1 MKKNRKGFLKNTF
14 EQGLN
19 LTSLEVVKHTIKMYV
34 EETVSLK
41 ELIYDPEI
49 EPSAEFDINEG
60 AHHSKDFVEEFGEK
74 IGNNE
79 FIKSFVKH
87 INSGEYNSN
96 KRGCLIIKRSQHNQN
111 EYVVHVISKRHDAG
125 YGAEIQFSAKEKWK
139 VILLTK
145 ILKHQIKELRDYKLE
160 IKD

>member
-1 MKKNRKGFLKNTF
+1 MKKHKHFFKDTF
-14 EQGLN
+14 EKGLN
-19 LTSLEVVKHTIKMYV
+19 LTSLDVVKHTIKMHL
-34 EETVSLK
+34 EESVSLK

-49 EPSAEFDINEG
+49 EPSGEFDINKGE
-60 AHHSKDFVEEFGEK
+60 HHSKDFVEEFGEK

-87 INSGEYNSN
+87 INSSEYNSN
-96 KRGCLIIKRSQHNQN
+96 KKGFLIITRSKHNQN
-111 EYVVHVISKRHDAG
+111 EYIVHVFSKKHDAG
-125 YGAEIQFSAKEKWK
+125 YGVEIQFSAKEKWK

-145 ILKHQIKELRDYKLE
+145 ILKHQIKELRDYTLE